1 LLTIATSLLI
11 ATLLVIPEIV
21 QSAILK
27 RYFTPK
33 TTDRSKTD
41 QLARSLFSVLIPLF
55 VTAYF
60 FHRFGFLHH
69 VALHQYYE
77 ATGVSPRSDLKTLF
91 SCLASD
97 DLFKQAG
104 DGFYVVLNR
113 IWHSFLPMLWVFYAL
128 NIAVALGIG
137 FSTQNYGVIRG
148 WSERHWYARWLRIIL
163 NWFLLER
170 VNFWQAI
177 LTPFV
182 LSDKS
187 ATIMLDV
194 LVSNGVLYQGVSD
207 QLFFDSDGKLAGIIL
222 KNPRRF
228 ERDELKAA
236 KASGAVVN
244 KEDYWRTIPS
254 EILFIV
260 ASTIL
265 NININYVTKKPVQQ
279 LRLQIENFLAQALKQ
294 QQIKISITAPSPEN
308 PPSPAS

>member
-1 LLTIATSLLI
+1 M
-11 ATLLVIPEIV
+11 
-21 QSAILK
+21 QSAILR

-33 TTDRSKTD
+33 TTDRTKTD
-41 QLARSLFSVLIPLF
+41 QLARSLFSVLGPLF
-55 VTAYF
+55 VTVYL
-60 FHRFGFLHH
+60 FHRFGFLHNLAFH
-69 VALHQYYE
+69 RYSE
-77 ATGVSPRSDLKTLF
+77 ETGISPRSDFKTFF

-113 IWHSFLPMLWVFYAL
+113 IWHSFLPMLVVFYVL
-128 NIAVALGIG
+128 NILVALGIG

-148 WSERHWYARWLRIIL
+148 WSERHWYARWLRTIL

-187 ATIMLDV
+187 AMIMLDV
-194 LVSNGVLYQGVSD
+194 LVSNGVLYQGTSD

-244 KEDYWRTIPS
+244 KEDFWRTIPS

-265 NININYVTKKPVQQ
+265 NININYVTKKPAQQ
-279 LRLQIENFLAQALKQ
+279 LQLQIENFLAQALKQ
-294 QQIKISITAPSPEN
+294 QQIKISITSPSTEKPV
-308 PPSPAS
+308 PPSSQT